1 MPKAL
6 DQFECAS
13 YRQGKEIAATNV
25 GPQHSISGGVCFS
38 LCCQWIELHRE
49 IRSGGAL
56 KRMDAMK
63 QRIGS
68 LKSDSIYFYRAV
80 NSQMNTY
87 DLSQETTK
95 LGMKDEVGKKYGIKF
110 ENSLGDIKCIP
121 PDYRLD
127 DLRNEV
133 DHTHLYTQTSFQLKK
148 GRHAICAY
156 KSGGKIFG
164 MGAHLYVFDPN
175 FGEFRVS
182 SGEIKDFY
190 QALFDRYKPVTS
202 HITFKAVG
210 I

>member
-148 GRHAICAY
+148 AGMQYVHTSPEE
-156 KSGGKIFG
+156 KSSVWGLTCMCSIQI
-164 MGAHLYVFDPN
+164 LVN
-175 FGEFRVS
+175 FGFHRER
-182 SGEIKDFY
+182 
-190 QALFDRYKPVTS
+190 
-202 HITFKAVG
+202 
-210 I
+210 